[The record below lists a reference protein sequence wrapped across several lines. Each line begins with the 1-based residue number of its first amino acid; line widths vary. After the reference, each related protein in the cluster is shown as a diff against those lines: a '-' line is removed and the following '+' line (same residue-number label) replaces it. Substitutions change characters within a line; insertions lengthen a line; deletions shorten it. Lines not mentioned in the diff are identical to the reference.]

1 MTDYQ
6 LNGMSEEPE
15 VTRIELS
22 DITIEF
28 DRYGTLV
35 IKQSMR
41 LVESQTVQDS
51 VIVVTKGI
59 VDDFVNG
66 ICDAVG
72 VM

>member
-1 MTDYQ
+1 
-6 LNGMSEEPE
+6 MSEEPE

>member
-1 MTDYQ
+1 
-6 LNGMSEEPE
+6 MSEKTE

-28 DRYGTLV
+28 DQHGTLT

-41 LVESQTVQDS
+41 FVESQAVQES
-51 VIVVTKGI
+51 VIVVTKSI